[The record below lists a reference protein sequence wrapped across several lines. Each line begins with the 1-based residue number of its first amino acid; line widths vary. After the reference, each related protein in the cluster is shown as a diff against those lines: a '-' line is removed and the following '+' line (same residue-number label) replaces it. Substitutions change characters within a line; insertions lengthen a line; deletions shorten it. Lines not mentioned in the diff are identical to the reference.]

1 MQFIAPYALVF
12 ALLGALM
19 LAAVPEKFPTVR
31 EFGKA
36 MMYAGL
42 FAFAFSLAHKT
53 IPLP

>member
-1 MQFIAPYALVF
+1 MLIAPYAIVF
-12 ALLGALM
+12 ALIGALL
-19 LAAVPEKFPTVR
+19 LAMVPEKFPTVR

-53 IPLP
+53 LTLP

>member
-1 MQFIAPYALVF
+1 MLLIAPYAFAFAVF
-12 ALLGALM
+12 GALIF
-19 LAAVPEKFPTVR
+19 AAVPEKFPTVR

-53 IPLP
+53 ISLP